1 MKRTAWKPPEL
12 LIRCAI
18 AVSLMFLAGN
28 ALPAQLKLRIIE
40 PAANSVVA
48 PGQAVT
54 VVVEALPA
62 GSLPDIMLVGE
73 DPLPSTLG
81 VSRPPYRFSIVI
93 PRDISSRRY
102 GITARGA
109 VLPGQIVFSDPFT
122 VDVERPGMPIKLKA
136 DPANL
141 FFSYVGDE
149 TRLRLDGTFA
159 GEEDVSLEESTY
171 VHCSSDNPSVAAVG
185 RFTFVKATGKG
196 KANITVTYRG
206 KSVVVPVTVR

>member
-1 MKRTAWKPPEL
+1 MKRTAWRPPEL

-18 AVSLMFLAGN
+18 AVLLMFLVGN

-40 PAANSVVA
+40 PAADSVVA

-73 DPLPSTLG
+73 DPLPSTLA
-81 VSRPPYRFSIVI
+81 VTRPPYRFSIVV
-93 PRDISSRRY
+93 PRDISPRRY

-122 VDVERPGMPIKLKA
+122 IDVERPDMPVKLKA
-136 DPANL
+136 EPTVL
-141 FFSYVGDE
+141 FFTYLGDE
-149 TRLRLDGTFA
+149 IPLGLDGTFA
-159 GEEDVSLEESTY
+159 NGEEVSLRESSYT
-171 VHCSSDNPSVAAVG
+171 HCSSDNPSVAAVSG
-185 RFTFVKATGKG
+185 SRFVKATGKG